1 MEYQYNKIDFIIYRT
16 DDAHAHKDIDRLC
29 DGTEHEIVK
38 TPWIKGAEVSSHPK
52 YAYKHL
58 ISYS

>member
-1 MEYQYNKIDFIIYRT
+1 MEYQYNKIDFIVYRT

-38 TPWIKGAEVSSHPK
+38 TPWIKGAEVSILPK
-52 YAYKHL
+52 YAHNYSN
-58 ISYS
+58 SY